1 MVMSNSINLDNKYRV
16 LLTEVLPYELP
27 FRLNNDAFYEN
38 MQNKELKASFDEAVK
53 NNKKW
58 TIPFDYYVRRSNS
71 RKSRKLSIMHPRTQL
86 ECVDFYEKYADYMLY
101 LCSNNPFSIR
111 YISKKAQCVFKS
123 EDIGVDD
130 VEEDDEELHVEQTD
144 DNVEPKYRSYFQYE
158 GYGLIYKYFSSG
170 DYLRLEQ
177 KYSYMMKMD
186 IASCFYH
193 IYTHTMSWAIKGK
206 EQAKMSIGKDIF
218 GNIFDTLMWYANYNE
233 TNGIIVGPEIS
244 RIFAEIILSRIDVSV
259 LNTLRDGVGLKGL
272 QVGVDYEI
280 RRYVDDYFVY
290 ANSEET
296 LKRIFAA
303 YNEHLEFY
311 KLYVNESKLQFS
323 FRPFGS
329 DLGDAKKEISQM
341 MNRLKD
347 RYLQKNE
354 ILQYQRRL
362 RSGYQILLDFANEIR
377 SITHQFKLQYGD
389 INKYALKL
397 LMYQIVDEM
406 KTKAEPSQALL
417 LVYVDVAFHLF
428 ILDMNVSASYK
439 ICRIIDYLM
448 AWANNSTDTNTKVE
462 VDTRISRESKRCI
475 DIYQAQKGKS
485 DTNLEILNLLLTL
498 KQTTSY
504 NITEGSLLKIFGIDS
519 NDDYS
524 LESLNYFQVCTLL
537 FLVSDNYRQYP
548 NLKKALVRV
557 VKKRLDSNEIFI
569 KADTTMLF
577 FDVMVCPYI
586 EDKAK
591 KTIIS
596 KCLNCNDSEKI
607 SKKLRKFNLTSRWFF
622 DWDVTHKVWFFLDKK
637 EYHSPYE

>member
-1 MVMSNSINLDNKYRV
+1 MSNSINLDNKYRV

-38 MQNKELKASFDEAVK
+38 MQNKELKASFDEAVN
-53 NNKKW
+53 NNKEW

-111 YISKKAQCVFKS
+111 YIGKKAQCVFKS
-123 EDIGVDD
+123 EDICIDD
-130 VEEDDEELHVEQTD
+130 VEEADEELHVEQTD
-144 DNVEPKYRSYFQYE
+144 DNVETKYRSYFQYE
-158 GYGLIYKYFSSG
+158 GYGLIYKFFSSG

-177 KYSYMMKMD
+177 KYSCMMKMD

-193 IYTHTMSWAIKGK
+193 IYTHTMPWAIKGK

-218 GNIFDTLMWYANYNE
+218 GNIFDTLMRYANYNE

-244 RIFAEIILSRIDVSV
+244 RIFAEIILSRIDVAV
-259 LNTLRDGVGLKGL
+259 LNTLRDGAGLNGL

-290 ANSEET
+290 ANSGET
-296 LKRIFAA
+296 LKRILAA
-303 YNEHLEFY
+303 YNEQLEFY
-311 KLYVNESKLQFS
+311 KLFINESKLQFS
-323 FRPFGS
+323 SRPFGS
-329 DLGDAKKEISQM
+329 DLGDAKREISQI

-347 RYLQKNE
+347 RYSQKNE

-362 RSGYQILLDFANEIR
+362 RGGYKILLDLANEIR

-406 KTKAEPSQALL
+406 KKKAEPSQALL
-417 LVYVDVAFHLF
+417 LSYVDVAFHLF
-428 ILDMNVSASYK
+428 ALDMNVSASYK
-439 ICRIIDYLM
+439 ICRIIDYLIG
-448 AWANNSTDTNTKVE
+448 WAQISTDKDAKVE
-462 VDTRISRESKRCI
+462 VDNRICRESKRCI
-475 DIYQAQKGKS
+475 DIYQTQMGVS
-485 DTNLEILNLLLTL
+485 DTNLEILNMLLTL
-498 KQTTSY
+498 KQTTSF
-504 NITEGSLLKIFGIDS
+504 NVTEGNLRKIFSLDS
-519 NDDYS
+519 SDDS
-524 LESLNYFQVCTLL
+524 SWDSLNYFQICTLL
-537 FLVSDNYRQYP
+537 FIVGNDYHQYP
-548 NLKKALVRV
+548 TLKKSLVKV
-557 VKKRLDSNEIFI
+557 VKKRLNSNEIFI

-586 EDKAK
+586 DDKAK
-591 KTIIS
+591 KTIIRN
-596 KCLNCNDSEKI
+596 CLNCNDSEKI
-607 SKKLRKFNLTSRWFF
+607 SEKLRKFNLTSRWFF